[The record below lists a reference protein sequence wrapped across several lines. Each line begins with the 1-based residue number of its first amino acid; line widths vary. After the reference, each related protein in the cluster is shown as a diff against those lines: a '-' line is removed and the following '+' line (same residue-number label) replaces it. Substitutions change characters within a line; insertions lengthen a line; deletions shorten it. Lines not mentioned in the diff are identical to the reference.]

1 MVVSLNQTQQERV
14 YKSFQRTWFWIV
26 QTQMDETTRRKQ
38 IDDSRGILQQRVNE
52 NDLQGLHL
60 QEAMLEYLLI
70 REHEEA
76 LHLPQTSVP
85 VILLPHFQNI
95 SFPDLQAVVNRLA
108 VFSASAVPV
117 NPPQPVC
124 APALAAPSV
133 VASQEAQNEA
143 LIDSYNAV
151 RAGRITH
158 PETIREL
165 AWRFFEIEND
175 PEINKT
181 VPYDAGEAARI
192 LLRRAKLYEDRA
204 SAGNSYHA
212 NAQAD
217 MPGRR
222 RGNDNLMAG
231 G

>member
-14 YKSFQRTWFWIV
+14 YKSFQHSWYGIV
-26 QTQMDETTRRKQ
+26 RTQMDETTRRKQ

-52 NDLQGLHL
+52 KDLQGLHL

-95 SFPDLQAVVNRLA
+95 SYPDLEAVVNRLA
-108 VFSASAVPV
+108 VFP
-117 NPPQPVC
+117 
-124 APALAAPSV
+124 APAAPSV
-133 VASQEAQNEA
+133 AASREAKNKS
-143 LIDSYNAV
+143 LVDSYNAV

-165 AWRFFEIEND
+165 AWRFFEIETD
-175 PEINKT
+175 PETNKNF
-181 VPYDAGEAARI
+181 PYDAGEAARI
-192 LLRRAKLYEDRA
+192 LLRQAKFYEDQA
-204 SAGNSYHA
+204 SAGDIYDA